1 MRRRLV
7 APDVVDF
14 VPIDYGHL
22 DDAEAIREHVQK
34 TTPGPFQWDCFT
46 FGAIEHGESTTV
58 YLAVD
63 HLHTDGLGQYLSC
76 FDLAHLYA
84 QQVWS
89 AVEDLPPAASYLDY
103 CIMERQYT
111 AAMTLASH
119 GVRKW
124 LELIRGNDGELPS
137 FPLGLGKRTDGYNR
151 SAHRSI
157 TLMDEDDARR
167 FEEICR
173 ENDAEF
179 VGGVFAAAAL
189 AERELVDSDYYFG
202 MTPISTRTSPAERA
216 SVGWYVSL
224 VPVAFPIGTSSFARA
239 VTIAQRAY
247 ENGIRL
253 APTSFHRVLELL
265 PADTDIK
272 AGQGWSTPMIS
283 YVDARDFIGHEFFG
297 EVRGGVY
304 ANRAA
309 SEEVLVWINRLPTGD
324 IVERH
329 LSRYPGGARIGG
341 SLCVRDAGGI
351 RLGRR
356 YYVTNSIS
364 PRGSDGIASVGKLN
378 RTSRCGGAA
387 SKWAM
392 DDGRRPP
399 ITLSKKLFTCAKPGR
414 RWTGQLL
421 RRPAGTSMVVCF
433 ATRAASGQCTEKAS
447 HRSSDS
453 TAPSLKSS
461 PRSSVR
467 PPMSGMIFDGKGAMP
482 LPNCRCV
489 VSTKC
494 ASSRETTVLPERV
507 SAR

>member
-1 MRRRLV
+1 MVDFGLIDEWNPAPGRLITWVAAPESVARAALAPVYPAPPSHQQEQYLRLADRHAAADFRYSGLCLVTAEIPMGDLDRDAMTRVINAFLLRHDTFRTWFDIDSDGTVRRRLV
-7 APDVVDF
+7 APEVVDF

-272 AGQGWSTPMIS
+272 AGPGWSTPMIS

-309 SEEVLVWINRLPTGD
+309 SEEVLVWINRLP
-324 IVERH
+324 
-329 LSRYPGGARIGG
+329 
-341 SLCVRDAGGI
+341 
-351 RLGRR
+351 
-356 YYVTNSIS
+356 
-364 PRGSDGIASVGKLN
+364 
-378 RTSRCGGAA
+378 
-387 SKWAM
+387 
-392 DDGRRPP
+392 
-399 ITLSKKLFTCAKPGR
+399 
-414 RWTGQLL
+414 
-421 RRPAGTSMVVCF
+421 AGTS
-433 ATRAASGQCTEKAS
+433 
-447 HRSSDS
+447 
-453 TAPSLKSS
+453 L
-461 PRSSVR
+461 SVIYPDTPVAHESVDR
-467 PPMSGMIFDGKGAMP
+467 Y
-482 LPNCRCV
+482 
-489 VSTKC
+489 
-494 ASSRETTVLPERV
+494 V
-507 SAR
+507 SAMRAVFASVVGTT

>member
-1 MRRRLV
+1 MVNFGLIDEWEPAPGRLVTWVAAPESVARAAKAPVHPAPPSHQQEQYLRLADRHAAADFRYSGLCLVTAEIPVGDLDQNAMTRVINAFLLRHDTFRTWFAIDPGGTVRRHLV

-46 FGAIEHGESTTV
+46 FGVIEHGDSTTV

-84 QQVWS
+84 QRVLS
-89 AVEDLPPAASYLDY
+89 DVEDLPPAASYLDY
-103 CIMERQYT
+103 CVMERQYT
-111 AAMTLASH
+111 AAMTLSSH
-119 GVRKW
+119 SVRKW

-137 FPLGLGKRTDGYNR
+137 FPLDLGKRIDGYNR

-157 TLMDEDDARR
+157 TLMDESDARR
-167 FEEICR
+167 FEKVCR
-173 ENDAEF
+173 ANDAEF

-189 AERELVDSDYYFG
+189 AERELLDSDYYFG

-224 VPVAFPIGTSSFARA
+224 VPVAFPIGTTGFARM

-272 AGQGWSTPMIS
+272 ARPGWSTPMIS

-309 SEEVLVWINRLPTGD
+309 SEEVLVWINRLPTGTSLSVIYPD
-324 IVERH
+324 TPVAHRSVER
-329 LSRYPGGARIGG
+329 Y
-341 SLCVRDAGGI
+341 
-351 RLGRR
+351 
-356 YYVTNSIS
+356 
-364 PRGSDGIASVGKLN
+364 
-378 RTSRCGGAA
+378 
-387 SKWAM
+387 
-392 DDGRRPP
+392 
-399 ITLSKKLFTCAKPGR
+399 
-414 RWTGQLL
+414 
-421 RRPAGTSMVVCF
+421 
-433 ATRAASGQCTEKAS
+433 
-447 HRSSDS
+447 
-453 TAPSLKSS
+453 
-461 PRSSVR
+461 
-467 PPMSGMIFDGKGAMP
+467 
-482 LPNCRCV
+482 
-489 VSTKC
+489 
-494 ASSRETTVLPERV
+494 V
-507 SAR
+507 SAMQAVFTSVVGTT

>member
-1 MRRRLV
+1 MVEFGLIDEWSPAPGRLVTWVAAPESVARAAKAPVHPAPPSHQQEQYLRLADRHAAADFRYSGLCLITAEIPIGDLDLDAMTHVINAFLVRHDTFRTWFAIDSGGTVRRHLV

-14 VPIDYGHL
+14 VPIDYGRL

-89 AVEDLPPAASYLDY
+89 DVEDLPPAASYLDY
-103 CIMERQYT
+103 CVMERQYT

-137 FPLGLGKRTDGYNR
+137 FPLDLGKRTDGYNR

-157 TLMDEDDARR
+157 TLMDENDARR
-167 FEEICR
+167 FEKVCR
-173 ENDAEF
+173 DNDAEF

-189 AERELVDSDYYFG
+189 AERKLVDSDYYFG
-202 MTPISTRTSPAERA
+202 MTPISTRTSAAERA

-224 VPVAFPIGTSSFARA
+224 VPVAFPIGTTSFARA

-272 AGQGWSTPMIS
+272 AGPGWSTPMIS

-309 SEEVLVWINRLPTGD
+309 SEEVLVWVNRLP
-324 IVERH
+324 
-329 LSRYPGGARIGG
+329 
-341 SLCVRDAGGI
+341 
-351 RLGRR
+351 
-356 YYVTNSIS
+356 
-364 PRGSDGIASVGKLN
+364 
-378 RTSRCGGAA
+378 
-387 SKWAM
+387 
-392 DDGRRPP
+392 
-399 ITLSKKLFTCAKPGR
+399 
-414 RWTGQLL
+414 Q
-421 RRPAGTSMVVCF
+421 GTS
-433 ATRAASGQCTEKAS
+433 
-447 HRSSDS
+447 
-453 TAPSLKSS
+453 L
-461 PRSSVR
+461 SVIYPDTPVAHESVDR
-467 PPMSGMIFDGKGAMP
+467 Y
-482 LPNCRCV
+482 
-489 VSTKC
+489 
-494 ASSRETTVLPERV
+494 V
-507 SAR
+507 SAMRAVFTSVVGTT

>member
-1 MRRRLV
+1 MVDFGLIDEWNPAPGRLITWVAAPESVARAAKARVHPAPPSHQQEQYLRLADRHAAADFRYSGLCLVTAEIPTGDLGLDAMTRVINAFLLRHDTFRTWFAIDSGGTVRRHLV

-14 VPIDYGHL
+14 VPIDYGRL

-46 FGAIEHGESTTV
+46 VGAIEHGESTTV

-84 QQVWS
+84 QQIWS
-89 AVEDLPPAASYLDY
+89 DVEDLPPAASYLDY
-103 CIMERQYT
+103 CATEREYT
-111 AAMTLASH
+111 GAMTLASH

-137 FPLGLGKRTDGYNR
+137 FPLDLGKRTDGYNR

-167 FEEICR
+167 FEKVCR
-173 ENDAEF
+173 DNDAEF

-202 MTPISTRTSPAERA
+202 MTPISTRTSAAERA

-224 VPVAFPIGTSSFARA
+224 VPVAFPIGTTSFARA

-272 AGQGWSTPMIS
+272 AGPGWSTPMIS

-309 SEEVLVWINRLPTGD
+309 SEEVLVWVNRLP
-324 IVERH
+324 
-329 LSRYPGGARIGG
+329 
-341 SLCVRDAGGI
+341 
-351 RLGRR
+351 
-356 YYVTNSIS
+356 
-364 PRGSDGIASVGKLN
+364 
-378 RTSRCGGAA
+378 
-387 SKWAM
+387 
-392 DDGRRPP
+392 
-399 ITLSKKLFTCAKPGR
+399 
-414 RWTGQLL
+414 Q
-421 RRPAGTSMVVCF
+421 GTS
-433 ATRAASGQCTEKAS
+433 
-447 HRSSDS
+447 
-453 TAPSLKSS
+453 L
-461 PRSSVR
+461 SVIYPDTPVAHQSVNR
-467 PPMSGMIFDGKGAMP
+467 Y
-482 LPNCRCV
+482 
-489 VSTKC
+489 
-494 ASSRETTVLPERV
+494 V
-507 SAR
+507 SAMRAVFMSVVGTT

>member
-1 MRRRLV
+1 MVDFGLIDEWNPAPGRLVTWVAAPESVARAAQAPVHPAPPSHQQEQYLRLADRHAAADFRYSGLCLVTAEIPMGDLDRDAMTRVINAFLLRHDTFRTWFAIDSDGTVRRRLV

-14 VPIDYGHL
+14 VPIDYGRL

-46 FGAIEHGESTTV
+46 FGVIEHGESTTV

-103 CIMERQYT
+103 CVVERQYT

-151 SAHRSI
+151 SVHRSI
-157 TLMDEDDARR
+157 TLMDEHDARR
-167 FEEICR
+167 FEKICR
-173 ENDAEF
+173 QNDAEF

-224 VPVAFPIGTSSFARA
+224 VPVAFPIGTTTFARA

-272 AGQGWSTPMIS
+272 ARPGWSTPMIS
-283 YVDARDFIGHEFFG
+283 YVDARDFVGHEFFG
-297 EVRGGVY
+297 EVRAGVY

-309 SEEVLVWINRLPTGD
+309 SEEVLVWINRLPTGTS
-324 IVERH
+324 
-329 LSRYPGGARIGG
+329 LSVIYPDTPVAHESVARYVSAMHA
-341 SLCVRDAGGI
+341 VF
-351 RLGRR
+351 
-356 YYVTNSIS
+356 
-364 PRGSDGIASVGKLN
+364 ASVV
-378 RTSRCGGAA
+378 
-387 SKWAM
+387 
-392 DDGRRPP
+392 
-399 ITLSKKLFTCAKPGR
+399 
-414 RWTGQLL
+414 
-421 RRPAGTSMVVCF
+421 GT
-433 ATRAASGQCTEKAS
+433 T
-447 HRSSDS
+447 
-453 TAPSLKSS
+453 
-461 PRSSVR
+461 
-467 PPMSGMIFDGKGAMP
+467 
-482 LPNCRCV
+482 
-489 VSTKC
+489 
-494 ASSRETTVLPERV
+494 
-507 SAR
+507 

>member
-1 MRRRLV
+1 MVDFGLIDEWNPAPGRLVTWVAAPESVARAAQAPVHPAPPSHQQEQYLRLADRHAAADFRYSGLCLVTAEIPVGDLDRDAMTRVINAFLLRHDTFRTWFAIDSDGTVRRRLV

-46 FGAIEHGESTTV
+46 FGTIEHGESTTV

-103 CIMERQYT
+103 CMMERQYS

-224 VPVAFPIGTSSFARA
+224 VPVAFPIATSSFVRA

-272 AGQGWSTPMIS
+272 AGPGWSTPMIS

-297 EVRGGVY
+297 EVRGGLY

-309 SEEVLVWINRLPTGD
+309 SEEVLVWINRLPTGTS
-324 IVERH
+324 
-329 LSRYPGGARIGG
+329 LSVIYPDTPVAHESVDRY
-341 SLCVRDAGGI
+341 
-351 RLGRR
+351 
-356 YYVTNSIS
+356 
-364 PRGSDGIASVGKLN
+364 
-378 RTSRCGGAA
+378 
-387 SKWAM
+387 
-392 DDGRRPP
+392 
-399 ITLSKKLFTCAKPGR
+399 
-414 RWTGQLL
+414 
-421 RRPAGTSMVVCF
+421 
-433 ATRAASGQCTEKAS
+433 
-447 HRSSDS
+447 
-453 TAPSLKSS
+453 
-461 PRSSVR
+461 
-467 PPMSGMIFDGKGAMP
+467 
-482 LPNCRCV
+482 
-489 VSTKC
+489 
-494 ASSRETTVLPERV
+494 V
-507 SAR
+507 SAMRAVFASAVGTT